1 MASAWFSARKR
12 AMLAPNGV
20 GTLDQALLGV
30 LRVKHHFIRLWGLMN
45 RVVVL
50 DEVHAYDVY
59 TSGLMRSLLR
69 WLRALGSSAIVMTAT
84 LPPSRRRALLEAW
97 AGEGVEGRDLGP
109 YPRVVLVGEGVKAL
123 SLPPAREAEVAL
135 EVLRE
140 VDVGPLAQRLK
151 EALPGAVGAIVNTV
165 DRAQDLYRAL
175 GQGQAAHPGGAR

>member
-12 AMLAPNGV
+12 AMLAPYGV

-30 LRVKHHFIRLWGLMN
+30 LRVKHHFVRLWGLMN

-59 TSGLMRSLLR
+59 TSGLLQALLR
-69 WLRALGSSAIVMTAT
+69 WLRALGSSAVVMTAT

-97 AGEGVEGRDLGP
+97 AGEEVEGQDLGP
-109 YPRVVLVGEGVKAL
+109 YPRVVLVGEGVKAR
-123 SLPPAREAEVAL
+123 SLPPAREVEVAL

-140 VDVGPLAQRLK
+140 VDVEPLA
-151 EALPGAVGAIVNTV
+151 
-165 DRAQDLYRAL
+165 
-175 GQGQAAHPGGAR
+175 